1 MHSQIQLY
9 RQAKRLQ
16 EREREER
23 HKGYLLISLAWAR
36 WPQDASHPRTKC
48 ANTRRRNSVPSE
60 TAAVLVF
67 VKGTQLKV
75 QFVSLIRSQEWAAQ
89 HNLPFAGGAAPTNV
103 GQQNLSLPKLREANV
118 TTSAINIKSN
128 RSLNSMM
135 LKHVQ
140 RKLLV

>member
-1 MHSQIQLY
+1 M
-9 RQAKRLQ
+9 
-16 EREREER
+16 
-23 HKGYLLISLAWAR
+23 
-36 WPQDASHPRTKC
+36 
-48 ANTRRRNSVPSE
+48 PSE

-75 QFVSLIRSQEWAAQ
+75 QFVSLSRSQDWAAQ

-103 GQQNLSLPKLREANV
+103 VQQHPSLPKLSEANA